1 MEIRQ
6 CGSCGAMTMTHATR
20 DLSEQYKGETI
31 TIAAMPGWYCDA
43 CGESEFLTSEDADR
57 FSRETKAAM
66 EHIDAQLAAFVR
78 ATRKRLGLNQSEAA
92 ALFGG
97 GINAFSEYERGI
109 RKPSK
114 ATLLLLKILGQHPEL
129 LKEIKAA

>member
-1 MEIRQ
+1 MER
-6 CGSCGAMTMTHATR
+6 
-20 DLSEQYKGETI
+20 
-31 TIAAMPGWYCDA
+31 
-43 CGESEFLTSEDADR
+43 
-57 FSRETKAAM
+57 
-66 EHIDAQLAAFVR
+66 IDAQLAAFVR
-78 ATRKRLGLNQSEAA
+78 ATRKRLGLKQSETA

-97 GINAFSEYERGI
+97 GINAFSEYERGL